1 MSDKFKDYL
10 VEESNKPKLK
20 PRLHKV
26 DDKIETFIE
35 MIESRIDEID
45 DNPIF
50 AKKMNQLLVDMSK
63 EHGEFMLAL
72 RSIVAAL
79 DRGAQ
84 RAPTVRRPDFAAR
97 GVNPMDDT
105 GERDYNKEQDPMG
118 SNQEQ
123 RPQEQQPE
131 Y

>member
-1 MSDKFKDYL
+1 MSEKFKDYL
-10 VEESNKPKLK
+10 VEETNKPKLK
-20 PRLHKV
+20 PKLHKV

-35 MIESRIDEID
+35 MIEKRIDEID

-50 AKKMNQLLVDMSK
+50 QKKMNQLLVDMSK

-72 RSIVAAL
+72 RAVVAAL

-84 RAPTVRRPDFAAR
+84 RVPTIRRPDFAAR
-97 GVNPMDDT
+97 GVNPADDT

-118 SNQEQ
+118 YDKQPPQPQQQE
-123 RPQEQQPE
+123 E

>member
-1 MSDKFKDYL
+1 MSDKFKEYL
-10 VEESNKPKLK
+10 VEGKEKLKPKLH
-20 PRLHKV
+20 LV
-26 DDKIETFIE
+26 DDKIEKFIE
-35 MIESRIDEID
+35 VIEGKIDKIE

-50 AKKMNQLLVDMSK
+50 QKKMNQLLVDMSK

-72 RSIVAAL
+72 RSVVAAL

-84 RAPTVRRPDFAAR
+84 RVPTIRRPDFAAR
-97 GVNPMDDT
+97 GVNPADET

-118 SNQEQ
+118 NTGAEAP
-123 RPQEQQPE
+123 PQEQG